1 MNLTVDL
8 RDPDKIRQQFD
19 YGPYP
24 RTPLEDSPRES
35 FEQLYVHNLVTAYY
49 LRHRRVVDTRDKVIL
64 DAGCGSGYKALM
76 LAEANPGAKI
86 VGIDLSEQSV
96 NLARQRLQYH
106 GFDNAEFH
114 QLAIEDLPQLGQK
127 FDYINCDEVL
137 YILPDPVAGL
147 QAMKSVLQPDGL
159 IRTNLHNAYQR
170 ARFYQAQELFQ
181 LMGLMDN
188 NPEEFEEDAV
198 IETMN
203 SLRPEAILK
212 RETWVGL
219 DTESKSREQMK
230 QMLAMNF
237 LFVGDTGYRI
247 PDLFNL
253 LEQADLEF
261 VSMVNWR
268 QWDITALFEN
278 PDELPIFWQMG
289 LASADQSDQL
299 RMFELLH
306 PVHRLMDFWCAP
318 PGEAGVPVDDWAEA
332 DWQQARV
339 HLHPQLKTDK
349 AKTAL
354 LESIRSSKAFDIGQ
368 FIPLPRLAPV
378 VLEASVA
385 ASLLPLW
392 ETAQP
397 IQAIAQ
403 RYHQLRPVNPVTLEP
418 ISEAQAFAAVKDLL
432 NRLDAFLYVLIER

>member
-1 MNLTVDL
+1 MNPTVDL
-8 RDPDKIRQQFD
+8 RDPEKIRQQFD

-24 RTPLEDSPRES
+24 RKPLEVSPREE
-35 FEQLYVHNLVTAYY
+35 FEDLYVHNLVTPYY
-49 LRHRRVVDTRDKVIL
+49 LRHRRVIDTQGKIIL
-64 DAGCGSGYKALM
+64 DAGCGSGYNALI

-106 GFDNAEFH
+106 GFENAEFY
-114 QLAIEDLPQLGQK
+114 QLALEDLPQLGLK

-188 NPEEFEEDAV
+188 NPEDFEEEVVLETMKSLKDAV
-198 IETMN
+198 V
-203 SLRPEAILK
+203 LK
-212 RETWVGL
+212 RETWAGRNN
-219 DTESKSREQMK
+219 ESKDSDELK
-230 QMLAMNF
+230 QLLAMNF

-268 QWDITALFEN
+268 QWDLTALFEN
-278 PDELPIFWQMG
+278 PDELPMFWQMG
-289 LASADQSDQL
+289 LASADQADQL

-306 PVHRLMDFWCAP
+306 PVHRLMDFWCAH
-318 PGEAGVPVDDWAEA
+318 PGESGLPVDDWSEA
-332 DWQQARV
+332 DWQMARV
-339 HLHPQLKTDK
+339 HLHPQLKTEV
-349 AKTAL
+349 AKTQLVEA
-354 LESIRSSKAFDIGQ
+354 IRGSKAFDIGQ
-368 FIPLPRLAPV
+368 FIAVPRLAPV
-378 VLEASVA
+378 LLEASVA
-385 ASLLPLW
+385 AALLPLW
-392 ETAQP
+392 DGPQP

-403 RYHQLRPVNPVTLEP
+403 RYRQLRPVNPVTLEP

-432 NRLDAFLYVLIER
+432 NRLDAFLYVLVER